1 MVGFQKEGFLKSS
14 TSQGRD
20 QLPVQVAD
28 VTGEQDGEVPGSSG
42 QAGRH
47 RGSSPSTPAEEQES
61 SVPASDEDSPART
74 TESWQWP
81 LSSSE
86 THSNVGEDFEGFQTP
101 ARTPECTMDIQSPG
115 DQSLSRTPQFE
126 SDSPEEEEGN
136 DEMNEERCGV
146 EPVPRDRGWRGQPQL
161 TEGEKLLM
169 ETNSRIVQLLENIKR
184 EHAQS
189 MGLMSQSM
197 GRMELQL
204 GIVATSTR
212 AIHNYLSEILAFLK
226 QPRTQVLETRISQRA
241 TPHVELTCA
250 STWTGEDA
258 VASSTVC
265 LPGAEGTSD
274 SREPPQATLPCRSGR
289 LQRAIT
295 ERASLP
301 MPTRQAK
308 GGGKKK

>member
-1 MVGFQKEGFLKSS
+1 
-14 TSQGRD
+14 
-20 QLPVQVAD
+20 
-28 VTGEQDGEVPGSSG
+28 
-42 QAGRH
+42 
-47 RGSSPSTPAEEQES
+47 
-61 SVPASDEDSPART
+61 
-74 TESWQWP
+74 
-81 LSSSE
+81 
-86 THSNVGEDFEGFQTP
+86 
-101 ARTPECTMDIQSPG
+101 MDIQSPG

-136 DEMNEERCGV
+136 DEMNEEHHGV
-146 EPVPRDRGWRGQPQL
+146 QPVPRDQGWRGQPHL
-161 TEGEKLLM
+161 TEGERLLM

-241 TPHVELTCA
+241 TPHVELTSA

-258 VASSTVC
+258 VAASTVY
-265 LPGAEGTSD
+265 LPGDQGTSV
-274 SREPPQATLPCRSGR
+274 SREPPQATVPRRSGR

>member
-1 MVGFQKEGFLKSS
+1 M
-14 TSQGRD
+14 
-20 QLPVQVAD
+20 PD
-28 VTGEQDGEVPGSSG
+28 VIGDQDGEVPGSSG
-42 QAGRH
+42 QPRH
-47 RGSSPSTPAEEQES
+47 QRGSSPSTPVEEQES

-74 TESWQWP
+74 TESWPWP

-86 THSNVGEDFEGFQTP
+86 THSNVGEDFEGFP
-101 ARTPECTMDIQSPG
+101 TPERTSQCTMDIQSPG
-115 DQSLSRTPQFE
+115 DQCLSRTPQYE
-126 SDSPEEEEGN
+126 SDSPEEGN
-136 DEMNEERCGV
+136 NEMNEEHHGV
-146 EPVPRDRGWRGQPQL
+146 QPVPRDRGWRGQTQL

-241 TPHVELTCA
+241 TPHVELTSA

-258 VASSTVC
+258 VAVPTGY
-265 LPGAEGTSD
+265 LPGDEGIND
-274 SREPPQATLPCRSGR
+274 SQETPQATVPRRSGR
-289 LQRAIT
+289 MQRAIT

-301 MPTRQAK
+301 MPMRQAK

>member
-1 MVGFQKEGFLKSS
+1 
-14 TSQGRD
+14 
-20 QLPVQVAD
+20 
-28 VTGEQDGEVPGSSG
+28 
-42 QAGRH
+42 
-47 RGSSPSTPAEEQES
+47 
-61 SVPASDEDSPART
+61 
-74 TESWQWP
+74 
-81 LSSSE
+81 
-86 THSNVGEDFEGFQTP
+86 
-101 ARTPECTMDIQSPG
+101 
-115 DQSLSRTPQFE
+115 
-126 SDSPEEEEGN
+126 
-136 DEMNEERCGV
+136 MNEEHHGV
-146 EPVPRDRGWRGQPQL
+146 QPVPRDRGWRGQTQL
-161 TEGEKLLM
+161 TEGERLLM

-241 TPHVELTCA
+241 TPHVELTSA

-258 VASSTVC
+258 VAMPTGY
-265 LPGAEGTSD
+265 LPRDEGIND
-274 SREPPQATLPCRSGR
+274 SQETLQATLPRRSGR
-289 LQRAIT
+289 MQRAIT

-301 MPTRQAK
+301 MPMRQAK

>member
-1 MVGFQKEGFLKSS
+1 M
-14 TSQGRD
+14 
-20 QLPVQVAD
+20 PD

-42 QAGRH
+42 QASRH

-126 SDSPEEEEGN
+126 SDSPEEEGN
-136 DEMNEERCGV
+136 DELNEEHRGV